1 VATVVTVVTV
11 ILLAA
16 SVALSSQLL
25 SLAAGLPEYK
35 TNVVEKV
42 RTVVGGSLS
51 TGIVT
56 RAIDAVQSYQT
67 MIENELKLG
76 NAGTPVSSTE
86 PNAKVT
92 DPNTKVVVAKTADQS
107 ASLPWSELSI
117 LAAPLTQA
125 ALTFLFSLF
134 LLLQYKDLRDRIV
147 RVEEAVVAR
156 RLVVVEDHLAVQL
169 LELAHPR
176 FFFTLWRPSTSLST
190 SSGME

>member
-1 VATVVTVVTV
+1 M
-11 ILLAA
+11 
-16 SVALSSQLL
+16 
-25 SLAAGLPEYK
+25 
-35 TNVVEKV
+35 

-56 RAIDAVQSYQT
+56 RAIDAVRSYQT

-86 PNAKVT
+86 PNTKVT

-107 ASLPWSELSI
+107 ASLHWSELSI

-125 ALTFLFSLF
+125 ALTFLFTLF

-147 RVEEAVVAR
+147 RCRGHRQYERNDGCHV
-156 RLVVVEDHLAVQL
+156 
-169 LELAHPR
+169 
-176 FFFTLWRPSTSLST
+176 
-190 SSGME
+190 GCG